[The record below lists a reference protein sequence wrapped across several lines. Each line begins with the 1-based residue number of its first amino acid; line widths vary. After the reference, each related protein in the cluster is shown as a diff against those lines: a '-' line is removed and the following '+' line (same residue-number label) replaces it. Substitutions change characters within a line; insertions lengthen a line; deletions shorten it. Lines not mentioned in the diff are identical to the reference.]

1 MPTIYGRILFPVSL
15 PSLSSL
21 YCISI
26 PGPSR
31 IYSYLILICICL
43 LYCFTWLLFLLHE
56 SMFDLPRASK
66 YLEDLILFDTKK
78 LPKGHAF
85 DLVYSPLGQC
95 FPLKT
100 FLQTSKWLT
109 LLNGKKWEPRQ
120 VTMPVPKEGDG
131 ARREHF
137 AFQLSPSLREHYR
150 ELVINQHQPL
160 TLTLG

>member
-100 FLQTSKWLT
+100 FLQTSK
-109 LLNGKKWEPRQ
+109 
-120 VTMPVPKEGDG
+120 
-131 ARREHF
+131 
-137 AFQLSPSLREHYR
+137 
-150 ELVINQHQPL
+150 
-160 TLTLG
+160 